1 METTDHASDQH
12 KDVADSSTL
21 PKVST
26 HTNESM
32 FPTRP
37 LLAVTAAVTALAIGG
52 CQQNL
57 NTQKA
62 KTEKLICVQLA
73 EAGQALERVAAL
85 KPTSTVGE
93 AKAADQ
99 ALATALTKLEASQE
113 KLENLR
119 LKAFKQQLR
128 TFRGEVE
135 QVSRNKGLTLEMAA
149 NLLKAKAAP
158 VIAARQS
165 LTAEVDC
172 VETPAAAP
180 TAPPAAPKAPAPAK
194 P

>member
-1 METTDHASDQH
+1 MQS
-12 KDVADSSTL
+12 
-21 PKVST
+21 
-26 HTNESM
+26 
-32 FPTRP
+32 TRP
-37 LLAVTAAVTALAIGG
+37 WLAVSAALVAVAIGG

-57 NTQKA
+57 SEQKA

-99 ALATALTKLEASQE
+99 ALATALSKLEASEE

-119 LKAFKQQLR
+119 LKAFKTQLS
-128 TFRGEVE
+128 TFRGEV
-135 QVSRNKGLTLEMAA
+135 QRVSQNKGITLEMAA

-158 VIAARQS
+158 VIAARKA

-180 TAPPAAPKAPAPAK
+180 TK

>member
-1 METTDHASDQH
+1 M
-12 KDVADSSTL
+12 SS
-21 PKVST
+21 
-26 HTNESM
+26 
-32 FPTRP
+32 TRP
-37 LLAVTAAVTALAIGG
+37 LLVVTAAVAALAIGG

-57 NTQKA
+57 PAQKA

-99 ALATALTKLEASQE
+99 ALASAVAKLEASEE

-119 LKAFKQQLR
+119 LKTFKQQLR

-135 QVSRNKGLTLEMAA
+135 TVSRNKGLTLEMAA
-149 NLLKAKAAP
+149 NLLKAKAGP
-158 VIAARQS
+158 VIAARQA

-180 TAPPAAPKAPAPAK
+180 AAPKAPAAPAK